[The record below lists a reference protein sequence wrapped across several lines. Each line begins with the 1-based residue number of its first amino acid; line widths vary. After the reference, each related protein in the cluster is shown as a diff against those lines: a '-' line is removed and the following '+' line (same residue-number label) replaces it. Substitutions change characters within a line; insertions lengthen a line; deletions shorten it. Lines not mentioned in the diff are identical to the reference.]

1 MGFCPAF
8 LLPSFFTI
16 LSLFLFSAPVDAG
29 AMDYVSIGF
38 DDVIG
43 KIGFASANPLRDEYA
58 GRGVHF
64 RGGTEKTVEPF

>member
-1 MGFCPAF
+1 
-8 LLPSFFTI
+8 
-16 LSLFLFSAPVDAG
+16 
-29 AMDYVSIGF
+29 MDYVSIGF